1 MKTISRKTIGI
12 GLLVM
17 GLVFNNSEVANAQL
31 DNKNI
36 DNMPVAPGGLKHP
49 NITGVLSDLKSKEV
63 SVEVNAGR
71 GADVY
76 IENTSRTIEIK
87 AWNEPKVKVV
97 TTIYYEGD
105 ASKLS
110 DEEWFEKLNLNV
122 KSLGNS
128 VRIKSGTVSS
138 GGSFEVMGNT
148 YSWSS
153 GPASGTAIFNSEG
166 ESVGSKSNVKRL
178 VTIYLPKENKLDI
191 ESKYAD
197 ITVDDNLN
205 KVVADITNGN
215 LDVQDVNN
223 FTLRSKYANVSTGNL
238 QTGIVEFINGHFSA
252 KEVGEIDLDTKYST
266 VDIASANKIDLVS
279 TNDDYDIE
287 EVGNIQGQKNYGNLR
302 ISKLNKSIEMDGTNA
317 DIKVRNISSSVET
330 IKFDNK
336 YADIRLPL
344 RNVKNY
350 TINYI
355 GAYSTVY
362 GNFEKKPYT
371 GKAFKTSSS
380 VKETLDEKMQA
391 MNESLNGGDETNSNK
406 FSASVGDGKGAEIDM
421 RCQNC
426 TVDFK

>member
-1 MKTISRKTIGI
+1 MKAMSKKTIGI
-12 GLLVM
+12 GLVVSSLFM
-17 GLVFNNSEVANAQL
+17 LGLSSTNAQEL
-31 DNKNI
+31 VGINASSNL
-36 DNMPVAPGGLKHP
+36 NG
-49 NITGVLSDLKSKEV
+49 NTSSSKEI

-76 IENTSRTIEIK
+76 IDNTSRTLEIK
-87 AWNEPKVKVV
+87 TWSESKVKVV
-97 TTIYYEGD
+97 TTVYFDGD
-105 ASKLS
+105 GNKLS
-110 DEEWFEKLNLNV
+110 DEEWFEKLNIGV

-128 VRIKSGTVSS
+128 VRIKAGTLSS

-153 GPASGTAIFNSEG
+153 GIGDGNNSGT
-166 ESVGSKSNVKRL
+166 KRMI
-178 VTIYLPKENKLDI
+178 TIYVPKDNKLEI
-191 ESKYAD
+191 ESKYSD
-197 ITVDDNLN
+197 ITIDDNIN
-205 KVVADITNGN
+205 KLTADITNGN
-215 LDVQDVNN
+215 LDVQDVNGL
-223 FTLRSKYANVSTGNL
+223 TLRSKYANVSSGNL
-238 QTGIVEFINGHFSA
+238 QTAEVEFTNGHFST

-266 VDIASANKIDLVS
+266 VDIASANKINLVS

-287 EVGNIQGQKNYGNLR
+287 EVSDIQGQKNYGNLR

-317 DIKVRNISSSVET
+317 DIKVRSISPSTET

-371 GKAFKTSSS
+371 GKAFKMSSS
-380 VKETLDEKMQA
+380 LKETLAEKMKA
-391 MNESLNGGDETNSNK
+391 LNESTNGDDDNSNNK
-406 FSASVGDGKGAEIDM
+406 FSASVGDGRGTEIDM

>member
-1 MKTISRKTIGI
+1 MKAMSKKTIGI
-12 GLLVM
+12 GLVVSSLFM
-17 GLVFNNSEVANAQL
+17 LGLSSTNAQEL
-31 DNKNI
+31 VGINASSNL
-36 DNMPVAPGGLKHP
+36 NG
-49 NITGVLSDLKSKEV
+49 NTSSSKEI

-76 IENTSRTIEIK
+76 IDNTSRTLEIK
-87 AWNEPKVKVV
+87 TWSESKVKVV
-97 TTIYYEGD
+97 TTVYFDGD
-105 ASKLS
+105 GNKLS
-110 DEEWFEKLNLNV
+110 DEEWFEKLNIGV

-128 VRIKSGTVSS
+128 VRIKAGTLSS
-138 GGSFEVMGNT
+138 GGSVEVMGNT

-153 GPASGTAIFNSEG
+153 GIGDGNNSGT
-166 ESVGSKSNVKRL
+166 KRMI
-178 VTIYLPKENKLDI
+178 TIYVPKDNKLEI
-191 ESKYAD
+191 ESKYSD
-197 ITVDDNLN
+197 ITIDDNIN
-205 KVVADITNGN
+205 KLTADITNGN
-215 LDVQDVNN
+215 LDVQDVNGL
-223 FTLRSKYANVSTGNL
+223 TLRSKYANVSSGNL
-238 QTGIVEFINGHFSA
+238 QTAEVEFTNGHFST

-266 VDIASANKIDLVS
+266 VDIASANKINLVS

-287 EVGNIQGQKNYGNLR
+287 EVSDIQGQKNYGNLR

-317 DIKVRNISSSVET
+317 DIKVRSISPSTET

-371 GKAFKTSSS
+371 GKAFKMSSS
-380 VKETLDEKMQA
+380 LKETLAEKMKA
-391 MNESLNGGDETNSNK
+391 LNESTNGDDDNSNNK
-406 FSASVGDGKGAEIDM
+406 FSASVGDGRGTEIDM